1 MSPSLTPAVARI
13 ASLLLALL
21 FPLLSSTV
29 LAADDCSGRQA
40 AGYRVLAMDN
50 GRKVAVWYP
59 AAAREQPTAYSRSNN
74 GFMGSVAKDA
84 PPATCP
90 PVPLVLYSHGLGGC
104 ALQTLFFTEEL
115 ARHGYVVA
123 APDHQDAVCAIGSDE
138 LRFGNMRTDQSF
150 LEPKRWNDRSEI
162 DRLRD
167 LRAVIR
173 LIADDPQLGRAA
185 DVQRIGAVGHS
196 LGGYTALAMAGG
208 WPSWKH
214 EDVKAVLAFSPY
226 VMPFVA
232 HGTLARLNVP
242 VMYQGAQFD
251 LGHHAQH
258 RRSAGRLCS
267 DRAAEVLR
275 QTQRRHPLR
284 MDQPCVHRPT
294 ERGFVSE
301 GKTQRVPDRSLR
313 NRVPRSP
320 SEEQACAHLDHPGSQ
335 PAGVSFPAG
344 IGGKR

>member
-59 AAAREQPTAYSRSNN
+59 AAAREQPTPYSRSNN

-84 PPATCP
+84 PPAACP

-214 EDVKAVLAFSPY
+214 ADVKAVLAFSPY

-251 LGHHAQH
+251 WGITPSIEGAQGAYAVTAPPKYFAKLNGGTH
-258 RRSAGRLCS
+258 FEWTNLVCTGQPNVVSCLKARPNAYLIDRYAIEFLDRHLKNKPAPILTTQGRNL
-267 DRAAEVLR
+267 
-275 QTQRRHPLR
+275 
-284 MDQPCVHRPT
+284 
-294 ERGFVSE
+294 
-301 GKTQRVPDRSLR
+301 
-313 NRVPRSP
+313 
-320 SEEQACAHLDHPGSQ
+320 QAYRFQLE
-335 PAGVSFPAG
+335 
-344 IGGKR
+344 